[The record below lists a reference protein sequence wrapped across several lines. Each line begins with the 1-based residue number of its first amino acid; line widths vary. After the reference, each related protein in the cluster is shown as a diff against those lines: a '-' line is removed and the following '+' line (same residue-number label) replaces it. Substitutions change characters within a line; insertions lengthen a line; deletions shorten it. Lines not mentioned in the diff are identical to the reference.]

1 MNSEN
6 ESKKERSK
14 VNADKAIKVFFSFQS
29 SLTIIHV
36 ITMTM
41 LPLIIL
47 INWKKKLDNVM
58 ITIHTKPSSTKNT
71 KVDPDEFYGPPPI
84 LHLC

>member
-1 MNSEN
+1 
-6 ESKKERSK
+6 
-14 VNADKAIKVFFSFQS
+14 
-29 SLTIIHV
+29 
-36 ITMTM
+36 MTM

-71 KVDPDEFYGPPPI
+71 KVDPDEFYGPLPI